1 MNAKFVFSLAL
12 AAALPALAD
21 VTTDNVIGV
30 LRVDSSAAETIVSV
44 PWVATSAAATDTA
57 IPVTDI
63 VKTANLT
70 DGDELKYYNS
80 SSGKYQCWKL
90 TEGAWE
96 AATKVTE
103 STSDEAAPSGAT
115 LVRGNAIIL
124 VRQNQVDDKGV
135 AKPFYLQGQVA
146 KSGSQVC
153 TMTRSATGVAYSLL
167 APPTDTAIGLNAGS
181 WSNVADGDYVL
192 VQGKKYEYGED
203 ETLSKKWGTYVTD
216 PETFGKTFTAA
227 NAEIAVGQ
235 GAWYVS
241 AKGSDE
247 AATVTWNNLPT
258 VGK

>member
-21 VTTDNVIGV
+21 VTTANVIGV

-70 DGDELKYYNS
+70 EGDELRYYNS
-80 SSGKYQCWKL
+80 SSGKYQCWEL
-90 TEGAWE
+90 DHGVWV
-96 AATKVTE
+96 AAASVAE
-103 STSDEAAPSGAT
+103 SGNDEAAPSGAT

-124 VRQNQVDDKGV
+124 VRQNPVDDKGV

-181 WSNVADGDYVL
+181 WSNVADGDYIL
-192 VQGKKYEYGED
+192 VQGKKYEYD
-203 ETLSKKWGTYVTD
+203 ETEQKWGTYEVNLT
-216 PETFGKTFTAA
+216 EFKKSFTVAT
-227 NAEIAVGQ
+227 AEIAIGQ

-241 AKGSDE
+241 AKGSD
-247 AATVTWNNLPT
+247 AAAAVTWNNLPT
-258 VGK
+258 VGE

>member
-63 VKTANLT
+63 VKTAGLNI
-70 DGDELKYYNS
+70 GDELYYYNS
-80 SSGKYQCWKL
+80 ETGKYQCWRL
-90 TEGAWE
+90 
-96 AATKVTE
+96 
-103 STSDEAAPSGAT
+103 TSDGWGAANPVVEGGEAAPSNAT
-115 LVRGNAIIL
+115 LARGNAIIL
-124 VRQNQVDDKGV
+124 KRGAPIQDH
-135 AKPFYLQGQVA
+135 FYLQGQVA

-167 APPTDTAIGLNAGS
+167 APPTDTAIGLNAGT

-192 VQGKKYEYGED
+192 VQGKKYEYD
-203 ETLSKKWGTYVTD
+203 ESKQKWGTYKVDLTKF
-216 PETFGKTFTAA
+216 EKTFTAA
-227 NAEIAVGQ
+227 NAEIAIGQ

-241 AKGSDE
+241 AKGSD
-247 AATVTWNNLPT
+247 AAAAVTWNNLPA
-258 VGK
+258 VGE

>member
-21 VTTDNVIGV
+21 VTTANVVGV

-63 VKTANLT
+63 VKTAGLNI
-70 DGDELKYYNS
+70 GDELYYYNS
-80 SSGKYQCWKL
+80 ETGKYQCWRLKNGVWGAAEDVI
-90 TEGAWE
+90 EGGE
-96 AATKVTE
+96 N
-103 STSDEAAPSGAT
+103 APANAT

-124 VRQNQVDDKGV
+124 KRTAPIQDH
-135 AKPFYLQGQVA
+135 FFLQGQVA
-146 KSGSQVC
+146 KTGSQVC

-167 APPTDTAIGLNAGS
+167 APPTDTAIGLNAGT

>member
-1 MNAKFVFSLAL
+1 MNAKFVFPLAL

-21 VTTDNVIGV
+21 VTTANVIGV

-70 DGDELKYYNS
+70 EGDELRYYNS
-80 SSGKYQCWKL
+80 SSGKYQCWEL
-90 TEGAWE
+90 DHGVWV
-96 AATKVTE
+96 AAASVAE
-103 STSDEAAPSGAT
+103 SGNDEAAPSGAT

-124 VRQNQVDDKGV
+124 VRQNPVDDKGV

-167 APPTDTAIGLNAGS
+167 APPTDKSVSLNDGT
-181 WSNVADGDYVL
+181 WSGVDVGDYVL
-192 VQGKKYEYGED
+192 VKGKMLKYNNG
-203 ETLSKKWGTYVTD
+203 KWGTYSY
-216 PETFGKTFTAA
+216 ENFIEAF
-227 NAEIAVGQ
+227 AESKDTIDLGQ

-241 AKGSDE
+241 AKGTTS
-247 AATVTWNNLPT
+247 AAKVTWTNLPS
-258 VGK
+258 GGAN

>member
-124 VRQNQVDDKGV
+124 VRQNPVDDKGV

-146 KSGSQVC
+146 KTGSQEC

-181 WSNVADGDYVL
+181 WLNVADGDYIL
-192 VQGKKYEYGED
+192 VKGKKYEYNG
-203 ETLSKKWGTYVTD
+203 SKWGTYEVDLTSF
-216 PETFGKTFTAA
+216 EKTFTAA
-227 NAEIAVGQ
+227 TEVIAIGQ

-241 AKGSDE
+241 AAGAT

-258 VGK
+258 VGE

>member
-124 VRQNQVDDKGV
+124 VRQNPVDDKGV

-192 VQGKKYEYGED
+192 VQGRRYEYNG
-203 ETLSKKWGTYVTD
+203 TQWGAYTTD
-216 PETFGKTFTAA
+216 RTTFVRSFVPAT
-227 NAEIAVGQ
+227 AEIAVGQ

-241 AKGSDE
+241 AAGATE
-247 AATVTWNNLPT
+247 ATVTWNNLPT